1 MTDKKQEPE
10 SWLTSKEAELMQKT
24 TTIYRLKPIENAY
37 EVPKL
42 DVFQFADILGDEYLS
57 LVRRQPRTNESLLE
71 KWTPSSCKLAAAYQQ
86 GLPVPDISF
95 WGSYLLFSAQAY
107 TAFKILLAN
116 VGEFLALQVG
126 AMQMYIFVPLQC
138 AKEEALKTI
147 LRYED
152 DVQCG
157 VETLVFEPSSVADK
171 AVFKSAMYGTHGLF
185 VTEAFK
191 AIFEQNGFTG
201 VAFDPDLAG
210 IF

>member
-1 MTDKKQEPE
+1 M
-10 SWLTSKEAELMQKT
+10 SSMQAPDEQN
-24 TTIYRLKPIENAY
+24 TTIYRLKPIGNSY
-37 EVPKL
+37 EVPEL
-42 DVFQFADILGDEYLS
+42 DVFQFADILGDEGLS
-57 LVRRQPRTNESLLE
+57 LVRRQPRTNESLLQ

-138 AKEEALKTI
+138 AKEDALKTI

-152 DVQCG
+152 GVQCG

-185 VTEAFK
+185 VTHSFK
-191 AIFEQNGFTG
+191 VIYNKHDFTG
-201 VAFDPDLAG
+201 VTFDEDLAG

>member
-1 MTDKKQEPE
+1 MDKTMTV
-10 SWLTSKEAELMQKT
+10 
-24 TTIYRLKPIENAY
+24 YRLKPAEHSY
-37 EVPKL
+37 EVPQL
-42 DVFQFADILGDEYLS
+42 DLFQFADMLGDENLS

-107 TAFKILLAN
+107 TAFKILMAN

-126 AMQMYIFVPLQC
+126 DMQMYIFVPLQC
-138 AKEEALKTI
+138 AKEDALKTI

-185 VTEAFK
+185 VMHSFK
-191 AIFEQNGFTG
+191 VIYNKHDFTG
-201 VAFDPDLAG
+201 IAFDEDLAG

>member
-1 MTDKKQEPE
+1 MSNMKPPDK
-10 SWLTSKEAELMQKT
+10 QK

-37 EVPKL
+37 EVPEL
-42 DVFQFADILGDEYLS
+42 DLFQFADMLGDEDLS
-57 LVRRQPRTNESLLE
+57 LVRRQPRTNESLLQ

-107 TAFKILLAN
+107 TAFKNLLAN

-126 AMQMYIFVPLQC
+126 DMQMHIFVPQQF
-138 AKEEALKTI
+138 ATEDTSRTI
-147 LRYED
+147 RRYED
-152 DVQCG
+152 GFECG
-157 VETLVFEPSSVADK
+157 VKTLVFEPSSLANK
-171 AVFKSAMYGTHGLF
+171 AVFKSAMYGPHGLF
-185 VTEAFK
+185 VTGAFK

-201 VAFDPDLAG
+201 VAFDQDLAE

>member
-1 MTDKKQEPE
+1 M
-10 SWLTSKEAELMQKT
+10 SSMQPADEQK

-37 EVPKL
+37 EVPEL
-42 DVFQFADILGDEYLS
+42 DVFQFADILGDEDLS
-57 LVRRQPRTNESLLE
+57 LVRRQPRTNESLQQ

-107 TAFKILLAN
+107 SDFKNLLAN

-126 AMQMYIFVPLQC
+126 DMQMHIFVPLQC
-138 AKEEALKTI
+138 ATEDALKTVR
-147 LRYED
+147 RYED
-152 DVQCG
+152 GVECG
-157 VETLVFEPSSVADK
+157 VKTLVFEPSSVAGK

-185 VTEAFK
+185 VTHSFK
-191 AIFEQNGFTG
+191 VIYNKHNFTG
-201 VAFDPDLAG
+201 VTFDEDLAG

>member
-1 MTDKKQEPE
+1 MSDKKPE
-10 SWLTSKEAELMQKT
+10 TENWLSSKKAELMQT
-24 TTIYRLKPIENAY
+24 TTIYRLKPIDNAY
-37 EVPKL
+37 EVPEL
-42 DVFQFADILGDEYLS
+42 DLFQFADMLGDEDLS

-71 KWTPSSCKLAAAYQQ
+71 KWPPSRCKLAAAYQQ

-107 TAFKILLAN
+107 TAFKNLLVN

-126 AMQMYIFVPLQC
+126 DMQMHIFVPQQF
-138 AKEEALKTI
+138 ATENTSRTI
-147 LRYED
+147 RRYED
-152 DVQCG
+152 GFECG

-171 AVFKSAMYGTHGLF
+171 AVFKSAMYGPHGLF
-185 VTEAFK
+185 VTGAFK